1 MRTMA
6 YALIRASKDK
16 QANPKVASM
25 VFKAVDK
32 HREAKNTMSKK
43 ESTK

>member
-6 YALIRASKDK
+6 YALIRASKNS

-32 HREAKNTMSKK
+32 HREAKNATSKQQSVK
-43 ESTK
+43 